1 MSSNI
6 KFPLYSPGINCEVNK
21 NCTIIAAD
29 LRKEESTL
37 AVYESKEGKVFQKVE
52 VKYTTPDFASFA
64 DLLQSFIEDNALQG
78 VKRLSVAV
86 PGPVM
91 DNICETTNL
100 PWIVNLN
107 EVKEQ
112 FNFEKAFLIND
123 LRATAYCL
131 ADNLESDFEVLH
143 TSAHSS
149 TGNAAILAPGNGL
162 GEAGLFFDGKFLHPF
177 ATEGGHTEFSPRN
190 DFEVGF
196 YHFMSKIHGIVTWES
211 VLNKSGI
218 YNIYRFLR
226 DVGRHREEAWLSEK
240 IQNNDFIDVLVEV
253 GKEKS
258 SRLVTLTL
266 QTYLEYLA
274 REANNLTLKLKA
286 TGGLII
292 TGEIIDKIYSLIDKD
307 EFYRNFM
314 VSDKMEHLLRDI
326 PILIMRNQK
335 EILEGAAYY
344 GIFIEDDLHD

>member
-21 NCTIIAAD
+21 NCTIIAVD

-37 AVYESKEGKVFQKVE
+37 AVYESKEGKVFQKFE
-52 VKYTTPDFASFA
+52 VKYATSDFVSFV
-64 DLLQSFIEDNALQG
+64 DLLRKFIEDNALQDI
-78 VKRLSVAV
+78 KRVSVAV

-91 DNICETTNL
+91 DNTCETTNL

-112 FNFEKAFLIND
+112 LDFEKAFLIND

-131 ADNLESDFEVLH
+131 ADNLETDFEVLH
-143 TSAHSS
+143 TSAHSR

-190 DFEVGF
+190 DFEVEF
-196 YHFMSKIHGIVTWES
+196 YHFMNKIHGIVTWES

-226 DVGRHREEAWLSEK
+226 DVGRHREEAWLSER

-253 GKEKS
+253 GKEQS